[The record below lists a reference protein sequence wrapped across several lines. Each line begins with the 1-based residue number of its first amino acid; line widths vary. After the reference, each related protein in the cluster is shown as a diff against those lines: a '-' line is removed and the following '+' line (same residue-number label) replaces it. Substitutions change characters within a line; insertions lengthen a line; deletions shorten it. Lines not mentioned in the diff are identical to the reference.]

1 MRAWAAAAGAAGV
14 WLVGRELGI
23 GAVPLAQG
31 ALVGGVLHLT
41 CLTVLAVYGA
51 QASGAHLRK
60 VGILESFK
68 HAVQPG
74 LVYAVLGTAASALW
88 TYGVR
93 SDLHDRIQAER
104 AAAVAAPFATD
115 ASYAHWRAETGAPEG
130 VPREL
135 ARDQQ
140 LEAVKALDH
149 PGVFIGMNVLGLA
162 WGAALL
168 AAVMTAVWRFVLG
181 G

>member
-1 MRAWAAAAGAAGV
+1 
-14 WLVGRELGI
+14 
-23 GAVPLAQG
+23 
-31 ALVGGVLHLT
+31 
-41 CLTVLAVYGA
+41 
-51 QASGAHLRK
+51 
-60 VGILESFK
+60 
-68 HAVQPG
+68 
-74 LVYAVLGTAASALW
+74 
-88 TYGVR
+88 
-93 SDLHDRIQAER
+93 
-104 AAAVAAPFATD
+104 
-115 ASYAHWRAETGAPEG
+115 
-130 VPREL
+130 L

>member
-1 MRAWAAAAGAAGV
+1 MRAWAVAAGAAGV

-41 CLTVLAVYGA
+41 CLTFLAVYGA
-51 QASGAHLRK
+51 HASGAHRRQMGFLA
-60 VGILESFK
+60 SFQ
-68 HAVQPG
+68 HAVKPG
-74 LVYAVLGTAASALW
+74 LVYAVLGTATSAVW
-88 TYGVR
+88 TFGVR
-93 SDLHDRIQAER
+93 SELHARMQAER

-115 ASYAHWRAETGAPEG
+115 ATYAEWKAATGAPDG
-130 VPREL
+130 VAREQ

-140 LEAVKALDH
+140 LEAVKVLDH
-149 PGVFIGMNVLGLA
+149 PGVFIGMNLLGLA

-168 AAVMTAVWRFVLG
+168 SGVMTAVWRYVLG